1 MVDNNVVYY
10 GNLVDYVKGKFV
22 FVYVGDLLS
31 EVFSEI
37 FSKIFGE
44 RNCE

>member
-1 MVDNNVVYY
+1 MDNNVVYY

-22 FVYVGDLLS
+22 FIYVGDLLS
-31 EVFSEI
+31 EVLCEI
-37 FSKIFGE
+37 FGK